1 MSIDALNS
9 LGRMGEATILN
20 ILSKSVADGKLS
32 QKAFDGLR
40 YKLQTENDLR
50 KDIAESIRVKLLP
63 ICICENC
70 DNLKEGRLIEDVIQ
84 LILEG
89 N

>member
-1 MSIDALNS
+1 MSIDELNS

-50 KDIAESIRVKLLP
+50 ISLAEKIRVKLLP
-63 ICICENC
+63 VCICERC
-70 DNLKEGRLIEDVIQ
+70 DNLKEGRLIENVIK

-89 N
+89 V

>member
-1 MSIDALNS
+1 MSVDEVGH
-9 LGRMGEATILN
+9 LGRVGESTILN
-20 ILSKSVADGKLS
+20 ILSKALADKKLS
-32 QKAFDGLR
+32 QPAFDGLR
-40 YKLQTENDLR
+40 YKLQAESDLR
-50 KDIAESIRVKLLP
+50 IAIAEKIRVKLLP
-63 ICICENC
+63 ICICEKC